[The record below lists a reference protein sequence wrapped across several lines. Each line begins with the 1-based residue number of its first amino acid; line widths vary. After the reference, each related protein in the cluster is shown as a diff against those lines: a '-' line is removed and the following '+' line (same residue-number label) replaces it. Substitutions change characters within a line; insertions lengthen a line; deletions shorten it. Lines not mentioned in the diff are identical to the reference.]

1 VTGRFFVLYHE
12 QYDMAF
18 ERSQWEKE
26 YLGGEDSMISR
37 RMIALISFL
46 LTGTIESTI
55 PFSMFS

>member
-1 VTGRFFVLYHE
+1 
-12 QYDMAF
+12 
-18 ERSQWEKE
+18 
-26 YLGGEDSMISR
+26 MISR